1 MHSLTLVGIN
11 TIYIRRKLEKTIQLI
26 SLTST
31 EIWVRLFLR
40 GAMLRNIVLVGVA
53 GVGKTTL
60 GKLAAEKL
68 GISFMDVDMGFEK
81 AEGADIDTLLCR
93 YGDKEFDTRILNYF
107 KKHISKAN
115 HLTFAAPARITHYK
129 GFWDAV
135 RRNGLSIHLR
145 GKPMEVYMRHDM
157 WVAGRKLTKKEK
169 YEEQWKRDFYDYYEW
184 RLAHCQKADY
194 TVRVVGEKQA
204 DSENLCRKIREIIR
218 DDLCPSRD
226 SC

>member
-107 KKHISKAN
+107 KKHISKA
-115 HLTFAAPARITHYK
+115 
-129 GFWDAV
+129 
-135 RRNGLSIHLR
+135 
-145 GKPMEVYMRHDM
+145 
-157 WVAGRKLTKKEK
+157 
-169 YEEQWKRDFYDYYEW
+169 
-184 RLAHCQKADY
+184 DY
-194 TVRVVGEKQA
+194 TVRIVGEKQT
-204 DSENLCRKIREIIR
+204 DSENLCRKIREIIPIDNSGR
-218 DDLCPSRD
+218 NGVSNR
-226 SC
+226 